1 MPLVTFLA
9 YVIRLHPFYTLKYNQ
24 IEHMRNEYN
33 QVEHMRNDMKYNLW
47 LTFHFIYQKIFILPT
62 F

>member
-33 QVEHMRNDMKYNLW
+33 QVEHMRNDMKYNL
-47 LTFHFIYQKIFILPT
+47 
-62 F
+62 